1 MLLPV
6 VGGTRIISFIKPIRY
21 CHLNNIRHH
30 SIYHFATNH
39 DVETTNNQLKKT
51 RFRARVAYHGTQF
64 HGWQLQTENR
74 STVQGAIESI
84 LKLRF
89 QDRRIPVLGA
99 GRTDAGVHAR
109 GQAIHFDLLPHEIPF
124 VPPLPPTTID
134 SGIPIMVTTDDDDQ
148 EQKCIDFIN
157 ELEHSLNR
165 MLPLDIRI
173 FNLQLAPYTWTIYD
187 QESDDGESEDIS
199 TTQTTARA
207 RPWHAIQSANSKWYS
222 YRFTLGP
229 TLWNPKERYTRTHF
243 VHRPSF
249 VPTTSKHRP
258 SKSAMIEPYTL
269 TKQDIDRLQSILQL
283 YEGTHD
289 FKAFGGQIEQ
299 NEKKSGTII
308 NTIRTVY
315 RVELVKEPLK
325 ESYTF
330 ANESSSPDFDDQKQ
344 SGFLGEEG
352 NYRIDFLLQGALYKM
367 VRNMVG
373 TAIEVWLGRMAE
385 EQLIYL
391 LQNNNEEGDKKL
403 RRKDNP
409 CKPAPP
415 EGLTLECVYYDDN
428 F

>member
-1 MLLPV
+1 MLPV
-6 VGGTRIISFIKPIRY
+6 VFGGTRIISFINPRY
-21 CHLNNIRHH
+21 CHLKNRHH
-30 SIYHFATNH
+30 SIHHFASESN
-39 DVETTNNQLKKT
+39 DVETANNTNDQLKKT

-74 STVQGAIESI
+74 STVQGAIEGI

-89 QDRRIPVLGA
+89 QNRRIPVLGA

-124 VPPLPPTTID
+124 IPPLPPTKID
-134 SGIPIMVTTDDDDQ
+134 SGIPIMVTTNDNDDQ
-148 EQKCIDFIN
+148 EQKCNFCN

-187 QESDDGESEDIS
+187 QEIDDQS
-199 TTQTTARA
+199 TARA
-207 RPWHAIQSANSKWYS
+207 RPWHAIQSANTKWYS

-249 VPTTSKHRP
+249 VPKTSKHR

-269 TKQDIDRLQSILQL
+269 TKQDIDRLQSILKL

-299 NEKKSGTII
+299 NEKKSGISI
-308 NTIRTVY
+308 NTVRTVY

-325 ESYTF
+325 ESYSF
-330 ANESSSPDFDDQKQ
+330 ANESPSSDFDDQKQ

-352 NYRIDFLLQGALYKM
+352 NYRINFLLQGALYKM

-385 EQLIYL
+385 EQLVYL
-391 LQNNNEEGDKKL
+391 LQNNNEEGDEKL